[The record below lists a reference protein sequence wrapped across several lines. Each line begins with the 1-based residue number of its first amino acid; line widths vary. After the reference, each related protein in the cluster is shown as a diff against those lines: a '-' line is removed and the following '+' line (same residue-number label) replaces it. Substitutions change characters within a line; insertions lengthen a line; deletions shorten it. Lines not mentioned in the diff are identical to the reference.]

1 MQAVQVNTQP
11 KSQGPW
17 YKEINNQQW
26 KALIAAFL
34 GWALDAFDFLLY
46 NFVIVTLIKEWGLT
60 TASTGLVA
68 SVTVVASALGGMV
81 FGRFAD
87 KFGRTK
93 ALTLT
98 VLIYS
103 VATMLCGL
111 SPNIWALMFFRVLVG
126 LGMGGEWSAGAA
138 LISETWPKE
147 HRGKAMSIMQSGYA
161 VGGLTAALVAGP
173 LINAFGWRPV
183 FFIGIIPALLV
194 FWIRKHVEEPEIW
207 TKNEIQEEKVQEEKS
222 SWLDLFRGN
231 LLKPTIVGTIFCI
244 VALGASYPMA
254 TWLPAYLGTPVSEGG
269 AGFNVVN
276 ASLFMV
282 PFYLGSICG
291 YIVYGFLCDKI
302 GRKKSFAL
310 YFVLAGIF
318 IPTFIFTG
326 ASNLVIFFFLMFIVG
341 AAYCGYYGGFGTV
354 LAEMFPTK
362 LRSSGQ
368 GFAYNMGR
376 GVSAFA
382 ITGAGAIALN
392 TGIGKALVFSSVG
405 LYVLAIIA
413 LAILPETKGKE
424 LE

>member
-1 MQAVQVNTQP
+1 MQAVKVKTP
-11 KSQGPW
+11 PGSQGPW
-17 YKEINNQQW
+17 YKEINSQQW

-87 KFGRTK
+87 RFGRTK

-111 SPNIWALMFFRVLVG
+111 SPNIWFLMAFRVLVG

-183 FFIGIIPALLV
+183 FFIGVIPALLV

-207 TKNEIQEEKVQEEKS
+207 TENEVKEEKVEEEKT
-222 SWLDLFRGN
+222 SWFDLFRGN
-231 LLKPTIVGTIFCI
+231 LLKPTIIGTIFCI
-244 VALGASYPMA
+244 VGLGASYPIA
-254 TWLPAYLGTPVSEGG
+254 TWLPAYLGTSVADGG

-276 ASLFMV
+276 ASLYMI

-291 YIVYGFLCDKI
+291 YMVYGFLSDKI

-310 YFVLAGIF
+310 YFAIAAIF

-326 ASNLVIFFFLMFIVG
+326 ANNLLIFFLLMFIVG

-362 LRSSGQ
+362 LRGSGQ
-368 GFAYNMGR
+368 GFAYNVGR

-382 ITGAGAIALN
+382 ITGAGAIAVS
-392 TGIGKALVFSSVG
+392 TGIGTALVYSSVG
-405 LYVLAIIA
+405 LYILAIFA
-413 LAILPETKGKE
+413 VGLLPETKGKE